1 MAISRIAAA
10 RSLMRG
16 FGETDFDERIIRY
29 ISGAGGRERR
39 KLLQLLRREGD
50 DLHVVPEQHHGIHGN
65 GYWPAVEA
73 ENPAEVDHDHDL
85 TIRVADDAANPAEN
99 ILALDRTE
107 NLSTEKIADANRL
120 RESHGS
126 RLRQAHTG
134 RGRHASRCRA
144 LRVRRAGDGEHAADD
159 QQAER
164 CHGAQIPANHGK
176 PNDSQYPPGY
186 LLVTSMAVT
195 HFGFL

>member
-1 MAISRIAAA
+1 MIVS
-10 RSLMRG
+10 
-16 FGETDFDERIIRY
+16 
-29 ISGAGGRERR
+29 SGTS
-39 KLLQLLRREGD
+39 
-50 DLHVVPEQHHGIHGN
+50 VVPKGENVGSCCSCFGVKATISMSCPSSTMASTGN
-65 GYWPAVEA
+65 GYQPAAEA
-73 ENPAEVDHDHDL
+73 EKPAEVDHDHDL
-85 TIRVADDAANPAEN
+85 TASVANDATNLAEN

-126 RLRQAHTG
+126 RLCQAHA
-134 RGRHASRCRA
+134 RRRRHASRCRA
-144 LRVRRAGDGEHAADD
+144 LRVRRAGDGDHTADD
-159 QQAER
+159 QEAER
-164 CHGAQIPANHGK
+164 RHGTQIPANHGK